1 MPVVSKSVDELKK
14 LPIENRLFINGE
26 FVPSRSGKK
35 FDVINPTSEQTIAS
49 VFEADAND
57 VDDAVAAAK
66 AAFPAWSELEAIE
79 RGAYLYKLAD
89 ALERRL
95 AEISYL
101 DAISMG
107 KPVDGDFATH
117 SAIKQLRYFAGKAT
131 DVQGDTSLNTPG
143 FVNLVFRQPFG
154 VCGAITPWNVP
165 FNMITQKLGPALITG
180 NTLVLKTSEKAPLS
194 PLVIAQCCQEI
205 GLPKGVFNILSG
217 FGQPCGEAIARHMD
231 IRKISFTG
239 STNTGRAIKKAAAE
253 SNLKN
258 VTIELGGKSPL
269 VIFDD
274 ADIEKAASASAFS
287 ILMNSGQTC
296 IASSRVFVHAKIAD
310 KFTEALKGAFTA
322 LGTSNDPLATGTLRG
337 PQADKL
343 QFQRIMEFMNG
354 AKEEG
359 LEVVTGSN
367 REGYTGYFI
376 QPTIIKNAPEDSKV
390 FKEEIFG
397 PVMCL
402 NVFDDEE
409 KVLQSANNT
418 EFGLYASVFTKDI
431 SRALRISKRFEA
443 GNVGINCTSPMMA
456 LDMPFG
462 GWKQSGEGRENSKY
476 ATDHWTEL
484 KSVYIAL

>member
-35 FDVINPTSEQTIAS
+35 FDVINPTSEQIVAS
-49 VFEADAND
+49 L
-57 VDDAVAAAK
+57 
-66 AAFPAWSELEAIE
+66 LE
-79 RGAYLYKLAD
+79 
-89 ALERRL
+89 
-95 AEISYL
+95 
-101 DAISMG
+101 
-107 KPVDGDFATH
+107 VATH

-165 FNMITQKLGPALITG
+165 VTMITQKLGPALITG

-274 ADIEKAASASAFS
+274 ADIEKAAKASAFS
-287 ILMNSGQTC
+287 ILFNSGQTC
-296 IASSRVFVHAKIAD
+296 VASSRVFVHAKIAD
-310 KFTEALKGAFTA
+310 EFTEALKGVFAA
-322 LGTSNDPLATGTLRG
+322 LGTSNDPLATGTFRG
-337 PQADKL
+337 PQADRL
-343 QFQRIMEFMNG
+343 QSQRIMEYMNG
-354 AKEEG
+354 AKAEG
-359 LEVVTGSN
+359 LEIVTGGN
-367 REGYTGYFI
+367 RERDTGYFI

-402 NVFDDEE
+402 NVFEDEE

-431 SRALRISKRFEA
+431 SRALRISKKFEA
-443 GNVGINCTSPMMA
+443 LQPGLVDPRTRHFRAVVI
-456 LDMPFG
+456 
-462 GWKQSGEGRENSKY
+462 
-476 ATDHWTEL
+476 TDQ
-484 KSVYIAL
+484 